1 MKTAVI
7 ADDSAVVRR
16 VARSIL
22 EKFGFVCRE
31 ACDGRETLAICRES
45 MPTLLLLDWEM
56 PEIDGIEVATTLRA
70 ATGHGP
76 KILFCS
82 NHNDLKHIRQALEA
96 GSDEYV
102 MKPFDRS
109 IIEGKL
115 RNIGL
120 VT

>member
-16 VARSIL
+16 IARSIL
-22 EKFGFVCRE
+22 ETFGFVCRE
-31 ACDGRETLAICRES
+31 ARDGREALAICRDN

-56 PEIDGIEVATTLRA
+56 PEIDGIAVATTLRA
-70 ATGHGP
+70 AAGDGP

-102 MKPFDRS
+102 MKPFDLS

>member
-7 ADDSAVVRR
+7 ADDSPIVRR
-16 VARSIL
+16 IARSIL
-22 EKFGFVCRE
+22 ETFDFVCRE
-31 ACDGRETLAICRES
+31 ACDGQQTLDICRDE

-56 PEIDGIEVATTLRA
+56 PALSGIEVATILRA
-70 ATGHGP
+70 EGGHGP

-82 NHNDLKHIRQALEA
+82 SHNDLSHIRQALEA

-102 MKPFDRS
+102 MKPFNRS
-109 IIEGKL
+109 IIEDKL

-120 VT
+120 VN

>member
-16 VARSIL
+16 IARSIL
-22 EKFGFVCRE
+22 ETFGFICRE
-31 ACDGRETLAICRES
+31 ARDGRETLAICREN

-56 PEIDGIEVATTLRA
+56 PEIDGIGVAKTLRA
-70 ATGHGP
+70 AAGDGP

-82 NHNDLKHIRQALEA
+82 DHNDLKHIRQALAA

-102 MKPFDRS
+102 MKPFDIG
-109 IIEGKL
+109 IIESKL

-120 VT
+120 VS